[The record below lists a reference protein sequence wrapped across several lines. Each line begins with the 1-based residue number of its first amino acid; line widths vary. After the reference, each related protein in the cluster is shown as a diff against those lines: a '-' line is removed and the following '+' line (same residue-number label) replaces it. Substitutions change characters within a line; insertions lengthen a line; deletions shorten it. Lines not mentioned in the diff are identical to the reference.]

1 MVYTRSQ
8 KSEFVAAARNLLS
21 LKAPVTSTLK
31 TAPVSSSSPS
41 TTRFWQTWSTWYH
54 AFLSE
59 VTDESPSLPIASRRS
74 EATSRWVTFCAKEL
88 RCSESVVRA
97 WLRTADQKALVA
109 AYA

>member
-8 KSEFVAAARNLLS
+8 KSEFITAARNLVS
-21 LKAPVTSTLK
+21 LKAPLASTK
-31 TAPVSSSSPS
+31 AAPAPSSAPSPQ
-41 TTRFWQTWSTWYH
+41 RFWQTWSTWYH

-74 EATSRWVTFCAKEL
+74 EATSRWTAFCAKEL
-88 RCSESVVRA
+88 RCSESEVRA